1 VVVAVLVASHR
12 RHDGNAQAGTT
23 SAGHLAFTTCMQ
35 AITTH
40 PPRSHLGPTATSV
53 SQPPSTVPHRYDSY
67 DSEGLTNQYINLPE
81 VRTALGV
88 RPDASAGD
96 SHCSAA
102 VREAM
107 AGDVM
112 RSVVDLLPG
121 IIAAMP
127 VLLFQGQ
134 FDAQDGPASN
144 SIWINSLEW
153 PSRDE
158 FAALEGEL
166 WEAEGRKAGWWR
178 RLGNLTHAVVRNAGH
193 MVPHDQPAAGKWL
206 VQTWAEGVLGGGRG
220 GGRGERRGG

>member
-1 VVVAVLVASHR
+1 MR
-12 RHDGNAQAGTT
+12 RPYHIRRESSLRHLQAPYNQ
-23 SAGHLAFTTCMQ
+23 S
-35 AITTH
+35 
-40 PPRSHLGPTATSV
+40 PS
-53 SQPPSTVPHRYDSY
+53 SQPPSPSQRLSLFLQPPSQTPYPVPRRYDSY
-67 DSEGLTNQYINLPE
+67 DAERLTNQYLNLPE
-81 VRTALGV
+81 VRAALGV

-96 SHCSAA
+96 SHCSPA
-102 VREAM
+102 VRAAM

-144 SIWINSLEW
+144 SVWINALEW
-153 PSRDE
+153 PDRDE

-166 WEAEGRKAGWWR
+166 WEVEGRKTGWWR

-206 VQTWAEGVLGGGRG
+206 VQTWAEGVLCGR
-220 GGRGERRGG
+220 RGERQGG